1 LVEEDVMETA
11 FFRSGEEIHSAAGTK
26 STAFHQAVETVVT
39 KTRESWAASSDEYLP
54 LESVIGVGLGY
65 AALTRDGLPL
75 YEQDEREFD
84 DLMTVSQAET
94 LARLDPNRDW
104 RIHLVALLDDRH
116 YRRVGDGRW
125 RLYRR
130 GYGLS

>member
-1 LVEEDVMETA
+1 MEPA
-11 FFRSGEEIHSAAGTK
+11 LSKHSAHFPDDLPG
-26 STAFHQAVETVVT
+26 TAFHQTVEAVVG
-39 KTRESWAASSDEYLP
+39 KTRESWAAASDEYLP

-65 AALTRDGLPL
+65 AALTRDGMPL
-75 YEQDEREFD
+75 YEQDECEFD

-94 LARLDPNRDW
+94 LARMDPSRDW

-116 YRRVGDGRW
+116 YRRIGEGRW

>member
-1 LVEEDVMETA
+1 MD
-11 FFRSGEEIHSAAGTK
+11 SALSKVAEPFPDDPRRL
-26 STAFHQAVETVVT
+26 AYDQAANTVVT
-39 KTRESWAASSDEYLP
+39 RTRESWAARSDEYLP
-54 LESVIGVGLGY
+54 MESVIGVGLGY
-65 AALTRDGLPL
+65 AALTRDGMPL
-75 YEQDEREFD
+75 YEQDECEFD

-94 LARLDPNRDW
+94 LAAMDPARDW

>member
-1 LVEEDVMETA
+1 META
-11 FFRSGEEIHSAAGTK
+11 VSRSADEAPGPGP
-26 STAFHQAVETVVT
+26 AFHQAVQTVVT
-39 KTRESWAASSDEYLP
+39 TTRESWASTSDEYLP

-65 AALTRDGLPL
+65 ASLTRDGLPL

-84 DLMTVSQAET
+84 DMMTVTQAEQ
-94 LARLDPNRDW
+94 LAHMDPGRDW

-116 YRRVGDGRW
+116 YRRVGEGRW
-125 RLYRR
+125 RIYRR